1 MSSRKKPNPNERMYA
16 ADNRPTFG
24 PSRSEP
30 ATKPLPTP
38 RSRAQNVPGVP
49 AKGQGL
55 DDFTRSRME
64 QSRAATAN
72 KTPATPTR
80 PETPRPPTPSVTP
93 PDVTSRPPNKP
104 TPPRP
109 VTPPDVTS
117 RPTRPTPMPT
127 RSLGSGPTAPVNM
140 GKLNQINSMVAG
152 RPSPTPARGTPMRPM
167 KTGGSVN
174 SSASKRADGI
184 ATRGKTKG
192 KMC

>member
-1 MSSRKKPNPNERMYA
+1 MSSRKKPNPNERIYA

-24 PSRSEP
+24 PSQSKP

-93 PDVTSRPPNKP
+93 PP
-104 TPPRP
+104 
-109 VTPPDVTS
+109 VTS

-184 ATRGKTKG
+184 ATRGKTKC